1 MEWINQLNFWLNTRL
16 GDPDFLQWAFLG
28 GLGLVAFIFS
38 LWIGYHIQRRFD
50 PVKGRIDALA
60 AGPGWSDTSTQGL
73 TSEAWGQRLLE
84 RMGRGLT
91 PVNREKRD
99 RTIDKL
105 SQAGYRR
112 PEDIRLF
119 FGLKILSGILLPLLT
134 VTVLLLPGLM
144 PLNKALPYIILA
156 LPLGLILPDY
166 ILVKRMRKRQ
176 TAIRRGLPDVLD
188 MLVVCSEAGLGLNA
202 AIQRVALEM
211 DIQHPILADELKTTM
226 LHMSAGMDSRT
237 ALQELAART
246 GVEEMRSLVS
256 TLQQAM
262 RFGTSISDTL
272 RAYSD
277 EMRNKR
283 LEAAQEQA
291 AKVGVKMLIPIALFM
306 IPAVM
311 LVVMGPPM
319 IKLIASMSAR

>member
-1 MEWINQLNFWLNTRL
+1 MDWINQFNFWLNALL
-16 GDPDFLQWAFLG
+16 GDPNFLQWAFLG
-28 GLGLVAFIFS
+28 TLGLVIFLVS
-38 LWIGYHIQRRFD
+38 LWIGYHIQKRFD
-50 PVKGRIDALA
+50 PVQERIDALA
-60 AGPGWSDTSTQGL
+60 AGPDWSDTTTQGL
-73 TSEAWGQRLLE
+73 SGQARGQRLLE
-84 RMGRGLT
+84 RLGKGLT
-91 PVNREKRD
+91 PVNPEKRE
-99 RTIDKL
+99 RTVDKL
-105 SQAGYRR
+105 AQAGYRR
-112 PEDIRLF
+112 QEDLRRF
-119 FGLKILSGILLPLLT
+119 FGLKIISGILLPLLAMI
-134 VTVLLLPGLM
+134 VILGLGQM
-144 PLNKALPYIILA
+144 PLKKALPYLILA
-156 LPLGLILPDY
+156 LPIGIILPDY
-166 ILVKRMRKRQ
+166 ILVKQVRRRQ
-176 TAIRRGLPDVLD
+176 TAIRRALPDALD

-226 LHMSAGMDSRT
+226 LHMGAGMDSRT

-246 GVEEMRSLVS
+246 GVDEMRSLVA

-283 LEAAQEQA
+283 LETAQEEA

-311 LVVMGPPM
+311 LVVMGPPL
-319 IKLIASMSAR
+319 IKLIASMSSK